1 MNDPVITALQTLS
14 RINSTYNICKALQE
28 KDLNALFRETIF
40 CLSTEAVF
48 AAYEKRISLLE
59 MQRQNVQRQ
68 YEIQR
73 QMYVAITCAPAYRDS
88 FFIEAFSY

>member
-48 AAYEKRISLLE
+48 AAMKSVSL
-59 MQRQNVQRQ
+59 
-68 YEIQR
+68 
-73 QMYVAITCAPAYRDS
+73 C
-88 FFIEAFSY
+88 